1 MYTHLIGNKHRQDA
15 IATGLESWEAL
26 NQAAAASIE
35 RCIRVCK
42 FKVAKPMEPA
52 LKCAHIVPASFE
64 EKVLDLPLVNV
75 HNVLTGDYTT
85 TIPDD
90 ESEERAQLSPGHML
104 VQALLDNISSGGVDV
119 ENAVRS
125 LRLVHSNFSVHRLP
139 SIVRSY
145 QQDVLNALH
154 SACSARREAAHK
166 ISFCLVC
173 AINGKGFQSK
183 LRMCSI
189 LGVLSCITCQPGKT
203 LLVVTCSHISFINTQ
218 KK

>member
-1 MYTHLIGNKHRQDA
+1 M
-15 IATGLESWEAL
+15 
-26 NQAAAASIE
+26 
-35 RCIRVCK
+35 CK
-42 FKVAKPMEPA
+42 FKVAKPVEPM

-64 EKVLDLPLVNV
+64 EKVLDLPHVNM
-75 HNVLTGDYTT
+75 HNVLLGGC
-85 TIPDD
+85 TIPED
-90 ESEERAQLSPGHML
+90 EGEERTPPPSHLLM
-104 VQALLDNISSGGVDV
+104 QALLDTHLAGDDV
-119 ENAVRS
+119 ENTACS
-125 LRLVHSNFSVHRLP
+125 LRLVHCNFSVHRLP

-189 LGVLSCITCQPGKT
+189 SGGLSCITCQPGERHPLTVLK
-203 LLVVTCSHISFINTQ
+203 VQFY
-218 KK
+218 